1 MADDTTLNVGDDAT
15 DQAATVKEAW
25 SRPEIVSY
33 KPAVSAKGFSYTP
46 LDGISNLTV

>member
-1 MADDTTLNVGDDAT
+1 MAAEHTRDVRDDAT
-15 DQAATVKEAW
+15 DQDATAKEAW

-33 KPAVSAKGFSYTP
+33 KPAVSAKGISYTP